1 LCRIRNRLANAV
13 FSLSSSTAGA
23 RALARPSDR
32 QEVLAEEG
40 GEMSDDDD
48 ADRQDLLGGE
58 RLQRA
63 LIGAA
68 AVAAVGGMAYLFGR
82 KFADDVEKSLISDAP
97 ASTFRGKAGRGSPVG
112 RTVTVNRP
120 AQELYDFWRDFT
132 NFPQFMD
139 NIRSVEKL
147 DGQRSRWVIEAPA
160 GTKVEFVSR
169 ITEDRPGRLIAW
181 ESEEGADVRNAGRIE
196 FIDAAP
202 GRGTMVR
209 ATISYDPP
217 AGALGRA
224 VAKLLQR
231 EPAVQARR
239 DLRRFKQLMETGE
252 VTSSA
257 SPSGRKSE
265 DPTKQYL

>member
-1 LCRIRNRLANAV
+1 ME
-13 FSLSSSTAGA
+13 
-23 RALARPSDR
+23 DR
-32 QEVLAEEG
+32 QQNNRG
-40 GEMSDDDD
+40 
-48 ADRQDLLGGE
+48 DRQGGDT
-58 RLQRA
+58 LQRA
-63 LIGAA
+63 LLGAA
-68 AVAAVGGMAYLFGR
+68 TLSALGGLLYLAR
-82 KFADDVEKSLISDAP
+82 RSSVSDAEPISDAP
-97 ASTFRGKAGRGSPVG
+97 PGTFRNRNGSDALVE

-120 AQELYDFWRDFT
+120 RQELYDFWRDFT

-147 DGQRSRWVIEAPA
+147 DDTRSHWVIEAPA
-160 GTKVEFVSR
+160 GTSVEFDSR
-169 ITEDRPGRLIAW
+169 ITEDVPGSVIAW
-181 ESEEGADVRNAGRIE
+181 ESEEGATVPNRGRVE

-231 EPAVQARR
+231 EPNVQARR

-252 VTSSA
+252 VTTSA

-265 DPTKQYL
+265 DPTNQYL